1 MSQFYVQSSSGGGG
15 GGSSI
20 NEIDTQNGNAT
31 PIANIVI
38 LNGID
43 SVTNND
49 NGIFS
54 QGGIVG
60 TGVQNE
66 VDVVLSNRQTGTVT
80 TNDATLTTIQT
91 FSLGATPGTYYIFG
105 NVQAF
110 NSSTPSGGG
119 FSFSGGYLTDGAAGT
134 ELGTEYHDDFKSLAL
149 ITADIFLSVSGN
161 NVLVQCQG
169 VAGLSI
175 NWNSV
180 LEYRRVV

>member
-1 MSQFYVQSSSGGGG
+1 MSQAGSNNSGGGG

-49 NGIFS
+49 NGIFT
-54 QGGIVG
+54 QGGVVG

-66 VDVVLSNRQTGTVT
+66 VDVVLSNRQTATVT
-80 TNDATLTTIQT
+80 TTDATLTTILT
-91 FSLGATPGTYYIFG
+91 FPLGATPGTFYVIG

-110 NSSTPSGGG
+110 NSSTPSGGA
-119 FSFSGGYLTDGAAGT
+119 FSFSGGYLTSGAAAT
-134 ELGTEYHDDFKSLAL
+134 ELGTEYHDDFKSVAL
-149 ITADIFLSVSGN
+149 TTSDIFLAASGN
-161 NVLVQCQG
+161 NVLVQVQG
-169 VAGLSI
+169 VAGLTI
-175 NWNSV
+175 NWNCV